1 MITAM
6 VSGVGLISSSASAKA
21 SAWPCSMNCD
31 TNGGI
36 TIAAS
41 TALLLSA
48 SAIWVNGKIFTS
60 TSAIESPTV
69 SSILPVS

>member
-1 MITAM
+1 
-6 VSGVGLISSSASAKA
+6 
-21 SAWPCSMNCD
+21 MNCE
-31 TNGGI
+31 TNGGM